1 MQDWAGR
8 KVLQAEELF
17 FVSQSAGTWKKWKNK
32 TIFFRFLLAFR
43 VKVLLSELK
52 QRKIIAK
59 FRGIGVHQ
67 DGLFFL
73 PLIMDTNYSHSSS
86 FIIPICSQLS
96 DKFLMRKLNKLPQE
110 NNWN

>member
-8 KVLQAEELF
+8 KVSQAEKII
-17 FVSQSAGTWKKWKNK
+17 FVSQSAETWKKWKNK
-32 TIFFRFLLAFR
+32 TIFFRFLLAFC

-67 DGLFFL
+67 DGLFFSV
-73 PLIMDTNYSHSSS
+73 DNGH
-86 FIIPICSQLS
+86 
-96 DKFLMRKLNKLPQE
+96 
-110 NNWN
+110 